1 MHTLLARYVHFNM
14 IVFEIHTWSE
24 SLQLIVLTS
33 LFIWMYYMHYYSKHK
48 LFHWNID
55 LIYLE
60 EISSNQWYIKSENA
74 INRSVTKPVTVNPN
88 VHQSSNLLSD
98 YEDLCSCSWPLL
110 LSCLVKFTVT
120 FLQRCLYEIF
130 HKYTLHFWLKFLYH
144 FIWYFFTASK

>member
-98 YEDLCSCSWPLL
+98 YEDLCSCSWPLVRN
-110 LSCLVKFTVT
+110 CAK
-120 FLQRCLYEIF
+120 
-130 HKYTLHFWLKFLYH
+130 
-144 FIWYFFTASK
+144 